1 MSQFQKDQVQ
11 DIYYLSPMQ
20 EGMLFHTLLHAGQ
33 SFYIEQIE
41 MNIKGSFRTDLL
53 ERSMNIVIERY
64 DVFRTVFLHE
74 KMKRPLQVVLKE
86 RRYRIEETDLSQLP
100 PEQRKQTIEEYKR
113 QDKERGF
120 DLSKDMPM
128 RTAVFKTGPDMYTWI
143 WSYHHI
149 ILDGWCF
156 GIVAQEL
163 FDVYAALLQNK
174 PYSLR
179 PAKPYKEYIEWLE
192 KRDKTKSLTFW
203 DDYTTGYEGQTTFAE
218 QRRKGQGP
226 AYEPAELLFRLTTEQ
241 TRSLSELTRKWSV
254 TLSTAIQAAWSI
266 LVGRYQRSNDIMFG
280 TVVSGRPAEIAGIE
294 SMVGLFINVV
304 PKRVVLTNEMTVSDL
319 LTEIQ
324 EQTLLAEPHQYVP
337 LYDIQSRAAQPDLID
352 HVIVFENYPLQENGG
367 KKEEND
373 LGFTTSTTEV
383 FEQSNYDLNV
393 MASPGDEMLLKFAYN
408 ASVFDPS
415 FIERLKEQLIF
426 VIVQMILNPEMKLG
440 SMEVVTDD
448 ERRLLLSFNPEE
460 PQNRERMTLP
470 QRFEITAK
478 ETPDQIALVAGADT
492 LTYAELNDAANR
504 LASKLRQCGIGRGSI
519 VGMLAYRSAETVV
532 GILAV
537 LKAGGAYMPMDPA
550 YPEERIR
557 YMLQDS
563 AAQLLLLHRATD
575 GLADASG
582 FTGQRLYLDEAGMK
596 DEGAGAFAAGDEPDD
611 HWTTTCEITPD
622 DIAYVMYT
630 SGTTGNPK
638 GNLTTHDNITRVVHR
653 TNYIDIA
660 ASDTLLSLSNYAFD
674 GFTFDLFGALLNGA
688 KLIIAANETILN
700 VGKLMQTI
708 EDEGV
713 TVMFVTTA
721 LFNVLVDSGSEWM
734 KGVRK
739 VLFGGERSSV
749 RHVRRALEAMGPG
762 RIIHVYGPTETTV
775 FATFYPVNEVPED
788 ATAVPIGRPL
798 NQTDA
803 YIVGPSGQLQPLEA
817 VGELWIG
824 GDGVAQGYL
833 NRPELTTEKFV
844 PHPFHQGRR
853 CYQSGDLARWLPGG
867 NIEFVGRV
875 DDQVKIRGHRVE
887 LGEIEAMLQRH
898 PLVKEAVVLA
908 VRSDVGETFLCAYV
922 VPRPA
927 EQVLPEQLR
936 THLAARLPAYMVPAS
951 CVVLDRL
958 PLTSNGKVNRRL
970 LPAAERRS
978 PAAEAVPPRTEMEAA
993 LVKLW
998 SEVLGVPQI
1007 GIHDNFFAA
1016 GGHSLKAMA
1025 LCGRMLKELDL
1036 DVPVG
1041 LLFSKPTIADLAASL
1056 EGGDAASSVTE
1067 EPVSRCGTTIFNPDG
1082 QTTIFAFPPVLGYGI
1097 MFSGLAKFV
1106 PDIRIQAFDFVEEE
1120 DRIGQYADAMEA
1132 LQPEGPFVLLGY
1144 SAGCGLAFE
1153 AAKELEGRGRTVR
1166 QLVMVDSYLKT
1177 GISDLKGR
1185 SVEDDAAAL
1194 MEANRDNPYLQIEA
1208 VRKGMQRKMTAYYA
1222 YHAELINTGKVNAD
1236 IHLIGADHVQPLPEW
1251 LSSWQDGTTG
1261 TVVEHQGRGKHD
1273 EMLYGELAEING
1285 RLITDIVHSDSL
1297 KQHI

>member
-41 MNIKGSFRTDLL
+41 MDIKGSFQTDLL

-100 PEQRKQTIEEYKR
+100 PERWKQTIEEYKR

-120 DLSKDMPM
+120 DLSKDIPM
-128 RTAVFKTGPDMYTWI
+128 RTAVFKTGPDTYTWI

-163 FDVYAALLQNK
+163 FNVYAALLQNK
-174 PYSLR
+174 PYNLR

-203 DDYTTGYEGQTTFAE
+203 DNYTAGYEGQTTFAE
-218 QRRKGQGP
+218 QRHKGQGR

-241 TRSLSELTRKWSV
+241 TRSLTELTRKWSV

-319 LTEIQ
+319 LTAIQ

-408 ASVFDPS
+408 ASVFDLS
-415 FIERLKEQLIF
+415 FIERLKDQLTF
-426 VIVQMILNPEMKLG
+426 VIVQMILNPDMKLG
-440 SMEVVTDD
+440 NMEVVTEE

-470 QRFEITAK
+470 QRFEFRAK
-478 ETPDQIALVAGADT
+478 ETPNQIALVAGTVT

-504 LASKLRQCGIGRGSI
+504 LAWRLRQCGIGRGSI
-519 VGMLAYRSAETVV
+519 VGLLAYRSVETVV

-557 YMLQDS
+557 YMLEDS
-563 AAQLLLLHRATD
+563 AAQLLLLHRETD
-575 GLADASG
+575 SLADASG
-582 FTGQRLYLDEAGMK
+582 YNGQRLYLDEAGMK
-596 DEGAGAFAAGDEPDD
+596 GEGADIFATGDEPDG

-638 GNLTTHDNITRVVHR
+638 GNLTTHDNITRVAHR

-708 EDEGV
+708 KDEGV

-749 RHVRRALEAMGPG
+749 RHVRRALAAMGPG

-775 FATFYPVNEVPED
+775 FATFYPVDEVPED
-788 ATAVPIGRPL
+788 AATVPIGRPL

-833 NRPELTTEKFV
+833 NRSELTAGKFV
-844 PHPFHQGRR
+844 PHPFLQGRR
-853 CYQSGDLARWLPGG
+853 CYRSGDLARWLPGG
-867 NIEFVGRV
+867 DIEFVGRV
-875 DDQVKIRGHRVE
+875 DDQVKIRGHRIE

-908 VRSDVGETFLCAYV
+908 VRSDEGETFLCAYV
-922 VPRPA
+922 VPHQA

-936 THLAARLPAYMVPAS
+936 SHLASRLPSYMVPAS
-951 CVVLDRL
+951 CMLLERL

-978 PAAEAVPPRTEMEAA
+978 PAAEAMPPRTEMEAA
-993 LVKLW
+993 LVSLW
-998 SEVLGVPQI
+998 SEVLGVAQI

-1056 EGGDAASSVTE
+1056 EGGNAAFSVTD
-1067 EPVSRCGTTIFNPDG
+1067 EPASRCGTTEFNPDG
-1082 QTTIFAFPPVLGYGI
+1082 QMAVFAFPPVLGYGI
-1097 MFSGLAKFV
+1097 MFSGLAKFI

-1132 LQPEGPFVLLGY
+1132 LQPEGSFVLLGY

-1177 GISDLKGR
+1177 GVSDLKGR
-1185 SVEDDAAAL
+1185 SAEDDAAAL

-1208 VRKGMQRKMTAYYA
+1208 VRKGMQRKMAAYYA
-1222 YHAELINTGKVNAD
+1222 YHAELINTGKVKAD
-1236 IHLIGADHVQPLPEW
+1236 IHFIGADHVQPLPEW
-1251 LSSWQDGTTG
+1251 MSSWREGTMG
-1261 TVVEHQGRGKHD
+1261 VLVEHQGCGKHD
-1273 EMLYGELAEING
+1273 EMLYGAMAEMNG
-1285 RLITDIVHSDSL
+1285 RLIADIAQSGSL